1 MTIEIGQVY
10 KDAYPVNGRVR
21 RFVVT
26 SYERA
31 IESVGKYGL
40 VKTIEGVEVAVLE
53 PRKRKP
59 SKHIWLAA
67 HRFNGPHARGLVR
80 VK

>member
-1 MTIEIGQVY
+1 MSIEIGQMY
-10 KDAYPVNGRVR
+10 RDAYPRNGRIR
-21 RFVVT
+21 RFVVVDRR
-26 SYERA
+26 S
-31 IESVGKYGL
+31 
-40 VKTIEGVEVAVLE
+40 TIYMHSIDCDVEEIGVAVLE